1 MYTLSIKKFL
11 TLLTLCVVT
20 FTNAKSV
27 NANCSNGECEFYYSN
42 HYKYAKTYCLQ
53 TLIYE
58 DVETNYLNF
67 TISKTDE
74 KCDVFETRNEK

>member
-67 TISKTDE
+67 TILKTGE
-74 KCDVFETRNEK
+74 ECKVTESRQEN